1 LFSGVIFAGYAIIRK
16 HRLSADDQRRRE
28 TIRSASQQ
36 RLCLPQSTPK
46 TSPTSTYS
54 PLATHHS
61 LLAIRYSLF
70 AICYLLL
77 ATRYKPVYN
86 LKKMLL
92 NIKKNTKQQQANH
105 PATKW
110 LGVCEEHL

>member
-36 RLCLPQSTPK
+36 RLCLPQSTPQNIPHFHLLA
-46 TSPTSTYS
+46 TRYS
-54 PLATHHS
+54 PLAT
-61 LLAIRYSLF
+61 RYSLF

-86 LKKMLL
+86 LKK
-92 NIKKNTKQQQANH
+92 NASKYQKNTKQQQGNH
-105 PATKW
+105 TATKW

>member
-36 RLCLPQSTPK
+36 RLCLPQSTPQNIPHFHLLA
-46 TSPTSTYS
+46 TRYS
-54 PLATHHS
+54 P
-61 LLAIRYSLF
+61 LAIRYSLF
-70 AICYLLL
+70 AICYLLFAARHSL
-77 ATRYKPVYN
+77 QTCLQPEKNASKYQ
-86 LKKMLL
+86 
-92 NIKKNTKQQQANH
+92 KNTKQQQGNH